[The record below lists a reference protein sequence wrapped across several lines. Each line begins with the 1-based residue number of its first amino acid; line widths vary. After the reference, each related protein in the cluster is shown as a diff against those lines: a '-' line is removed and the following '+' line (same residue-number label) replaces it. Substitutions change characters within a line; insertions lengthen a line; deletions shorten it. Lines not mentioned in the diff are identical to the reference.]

1 MEFPCYHKAIRLT
14 DHVLILKVDSMEE
27 YRISQEDVRFF
38 ELNGYLQ
45 INNLIDQDTVEEYK
59 KTYQDFIDGK
69 IDVGSNRRDL
79 KGENQEAKKESITQ
93 IMVPSRYL
101 PLLGDSVYYNRITS
115 VARQLLGD
123 DLEIDFD
130 MLIDKPPHSN
140 AITPWHQDCAYWIDM
155 PDKRAVS
162 AWMSL
167 DEATLDKGC
176 MWYVPASHLK
186 PMRKHVS
193 TAKNGALVCEGNENE
208 AVYVELQ
215 PGSVVLHHGAT
226 VHYSRGN
233 STDSHRRAMIVNLRP
248 GDMIAYEREK
258 GFDHTGENKVRNENA
273 SQLPQ

>member
-1 MEFPCYHKAIRLT
+1 
-14 DHVLILKVDSMEE
+14 MEE

-38 ELNGYLQ
+38 KDNGYLLV
-45 INNLIDQDTVEEYK
+45 NNLIDQDTVEEYK

-69 IDVGSNRRDL
+69 IDVGANRRDL
-79 KGENQEAKKESITQ
+79 KGGNKEVKKESITQ

-101 PLLGDSVYYNRITS
+101 PSLSDSVYYNRIRS

-130 MLIDKPPHSN
+130 MLIDKPPHSD

-186 PMRKHVS
+186 PMRKHAS
-193 TAKNGALVCEGNENE
+193 TAKNGALVCEGNEDE

-233 STDSHRRAMIVNLRP
+233 ITGSHRRAMIVNLRP
-248 GDMIAYEREK
+248 RDMIAYEREK

-273 SQLPQ
+273 SQSPK